1 MRGQSSAPAA
11 GAVQNRGMITISIML
26 ANIMQGIDNTILNVA
41 LPHIQ
46 GSLSAS
52 QDQIAW
58 ALTSYIVCAAI
69 MMPLTGWLA
78 GRFGIKYI
86 FLASVICFTIAS
98 ALCGAATSLAELVLF
113 RALQGLA
120 GAGLIP
126 LSQSTLLQI
135 NPPERH
141 GHAMA
146 VFGIGTIFG
155 PIMGPMLGGWLTQD
169 YSWRWVFYI
178 NLPVG
183 VLCTIGILVFIRQTR
198 VVHREAF
205 DFVGFLTLSLG
216 VGALQLMLDRG
227 ELKDWFHS
235 SEIWIETTIAGLGF
249 YLFAAHTVT
258 TGERSFLNR
267 DLLKSPNF
275 VAGTILMFSVG
286 LIMTGT
292 LALTPTMLQHLMN
305 YPAMTTGFVTAPRGF
320 GVMIAMLLVGR
331 LIGRVDNRLIILVG
345 FLLTAVSMWEMS
357 QFSLQMGMMPVITS
371 GLLQGF
377 GLGCTFVPL
386 NIIALSS
393 LPRHIMTQGT
403 AIRSL
408 MRNLGGSIGIS
419 ILVAT
424 LAENT
429 QAVHSRL
436 VENLR
441 PDNPLLHGPFFA
453 APFSLSTPG
462 GLAALNAE
470 VTRQAAMVAYIDDF
484 KLMMLIALASLPL
497 LLLLREAR
505 RLAPA
510 PTAAPAGA
518 DD

>member
-1 MRGQSSAPAA
+1 VRGEAFAP
-11 GAVQNRGMITISIML
+11 VPNRGMITISIML
-26 ANIMQGIDNTILNVA
+26 ANIMQGVDNTILNVA
-41 LPHIQ
+41 LPHVQ

-52 QDQIAW
+52 LDQVAW

-78 GRFGIKYI
+78 GSFGIKYI
-86 FLASVICFTIAS
+86 FLVSVIGFTLAS
-98 ALCGAATSLAELVLF
+98 ALCGAATNLGELVFF
-113 RALQGLA
+113 RALQGVA
-120 GAGLIP
+120 GAGLVP
-126 LSQSTLLQI
+126 LSQAILLQI

-146 VFGIGTIFG
+146 VFGIGTIMG
-155 PIMGPMLGGWLTQD
+155 PIMGPALGGWLTYD

-183 VLCTIGILVFIRQTR
+183 VLCTLGTLIFIRQTGH
-198 VVHREAF
+198 VHREPF

-216 VGALQLMLDRG
+216 IGALQLMLDRG

-235 SEIWIETTIAGLGF
+235 SEIWIEATVAGLGF
-249 YLFAAHTVT
+249 YLFTVHTAT

-267 DLLKSPNF
+267 GLLTSANF
-275 VAGTILMFSVG
+275 VAGTLLMFCAG
-286 LIMTGT
+286 LIQTGT
-292 LALTPTMLQHLMN
+292 LALLPTMLQTLMN
-305 YPAMTTGFVTAPRGF
+305 YPALTTGLVTMPRGV
-320 GVMIAMLLVGR
+320 GSMAAMFLVAP
-331 LIGRVDNRLIILVG
+331 LINRVDNRLLILFG
-345 FLLTAVSMWEMS
+345 FLLTALSMWQMS
-357 QFSLQMGMMPVITS
+357 CFSLEMGMAPVIIS

-377 GLGCTFVPL
+377 GLGCTQVPL
-386 NIIALSS
+386 NIIALST
-393 LPRHIMTQGT
+393 LPLHVLTQGT

-408 MRNLGGSIGIS
+408 MRNLGGSLGIS

-429 QAVHSRL
+429 QIVHARL
-436 VENLR
+436 VEGLR
-441 PDNPLLHGPFFA
+441 PDNPLAQAPYLG

-462 GLAALNAE
+462 GMAALNAE

-484 KLMMLIALASLPL
+484 KLIMLIALASIPL

-505 RLAPA
+505 RRPPPA
-510 PTAAPAGA
+510 AAATTAAA